1 MPSLLCASPA
11 PAGAAPAQGAEE
23 VCSSRFVAYQAD
35 AKVPKKERLSG
46 RDRAEERAFLD
57 LAQQAFASGIYHERM
72 EVERQVHGDS
82 DHPDDRGFDEEVR
95 LVQAGRKYYG
105 VNELLHGGAYHDAGD
120 DRALTVWYCLPAERF
135 ASARTELLRA
145 RAADV
150 ARVRDR
156 LAGLEQG
163 LARDELDW
171 AAGEMSALL
180 GEVQARVMETE
191 TYTSPL
197 TGAEK
202 TFRGWLSQWR
212 SEIQR
217 GTDYAMQLLEEAN
230 GQVKEGHLKAAGGLL
245 DEAERADPTNPR
257 ARQIRLQIEEVR
269 ARRAALLKS
278 AVDKAAVGTIAGARS
293 DLDEAGRIDADDQA
307 PLLAARET
315 VERRSRQ
322 FLAHNPRLAGDVSLT
337 FGGLGAD
344 VDGSSDAYESA
355 TGNAAHPDLLLTLGL
370 GLRVRLGR
378 YGMFLGSGGYG
389 YSGFGA
395 DAGGSSGGGSY
406 RYDEL
411 TAGLG
416 FRTIRTERRRAGFV
430 ALGGVTR
437 EHVSIDVDA
446 PGFET
451 SDARRGGFA
460 RFAFEW
466 RRFSIFAQHGFGFG
480 GGQDS
485 GSSLVRWHDG
495 TQFGLA
501 FIY

>member
-1 MPSLLCASPA
+1 VCGLLPPVLWASPA
-11 PAGAAPAQGAEE
+11 PADTGTE

-35 AKVPKKERLSG
+35 TKVPKKQRQSDRE
-46 RDRAEERAFLD
+46 RAEDRAFLD
-57 LAQQAFASGIYHERM
+57 LAQQAFASGTYHERM

-82 DHPDDRGFDEEVR
+82 DHPGDQAYDEEVR

-105 VNELLHGGAYHDAGD
+105 VNELLHGGTYRTEGD
-120 DRALTVWYCLPAERF
+120 SSALTVWYCLPTERF
-135 ASARTELLRA
+135 DSARAELLRA

-150 ARVRDR
+150 GRIRDR
-156 LAGLEQG
+156 LAGLERG
-163 LARDELDW
+163 LARDDLDW

-180 GEVQARVMETE
+180 GEVQSRVMETE

-197 TGAEK
+197 TGNEK
-202 TFRGWLSQWR
+202 TFRGWLVQWR

-230 GQVKEGHLKAAGGLL
+230 DKVKEGHLKAAGGLL
-245 DEAERADPTNPR
+245 DEAEKADPTNPR
-257 ARQIRLQIEEVR
+257 ARQLRLEIEDLR
-269 ARRAALLKS
+269 ARRAALLKG
-278 AVDKAAVGTIAGARS
+278 AADKAALGKIAGARS
-293 DLDEAGRIDADDQA
+293 DLDEAERIDLDDQA
-307 PLLAARET
+307 PLLAAREA

-322 FLAHNPRLAGDVSLT
+322 FLAHNPRVAGDVSLA

-344 VDGSSDAYESA
+344 VEGSADAFETA
-355 TGNAAHPDLLLTLGL
+355 TGNGAHPDLLLTLGL
-370 GLRVRLGR
+370 GVRVRLGR

-389 YSGFGA
+389 YSDFKA
-395 DAGGSSGGGSY
+395 DSGGTSGDGSY
-406 RYDEL
+406 KYDEL
-411 TAGLG
+411 SAGLG
-416 FRTIRTERRRAGFV
+416 FRTIRTERRHASFV

-437 EHVSIDVDA
+437 EHVSIGVDV

-451 SDARRGGFA
+451 SDARRGEFA
-460 RFAFEW
+460 RFAVEW
-466 RRFSIFAQHGFGFG
+466 RRFSMFVQHGFGFG